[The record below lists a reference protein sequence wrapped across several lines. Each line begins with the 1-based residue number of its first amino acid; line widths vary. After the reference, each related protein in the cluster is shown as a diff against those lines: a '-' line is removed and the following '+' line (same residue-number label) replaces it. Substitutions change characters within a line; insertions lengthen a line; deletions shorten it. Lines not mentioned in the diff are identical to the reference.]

1 MSRKNTFLFIVL
13 IFALNYSYSQT
24 IFDWDNPTPI
34 DNGNNVTQAKDGFL
48 CTFIG
53 DAFTQ
58 FSDEAG
64 IGGSTGNIVRTG
76 NDVGLISF
84 TFDQAINVVSILALD
99 GSNGSLATTYTFTD
113 TTPGGSNSVV
123 VANIDIDNSVSLDW
137 TGVTSFTVVP
147 DVNVLMAFDNLV
159 VQNFPLSTE
168 DFENENILTHPN
180 PVVDY
185 LNIDNVKNYKDT
197 YVYNSLGQL
206 MFISKETLIDL
217 RNLNQGIYCLKINTQ
232 NSSEV
237 KKIIKK

>member
-1 MSRKNTFLFIVL
+1 MTRKNTFLFIVL

-24 IFDWDNPTPI
+24 IFDWDNPTPV
-34 DNGNNVTQAKDGFL
+34 DNGNNVTQAKDGIL

-76 NDVGLISF
+76 NDVGSITF

-99 GSNGSLATTYTFTD
+99 GSNGSLASTYTFTP
-113 TTPGGSNSVV
+113 TGGSNSVV
-123 VANIDIDNSVSLDW
+123 VANIDVDNSVTLNW
-137 TGVTSFTVVP
+137 TGVTSFTVVS
-147 DVNVLMAFDNLV
+147 DVDVLMGFDNLV
-159 VQNFPLSTE
+159 VQNFPLSSV
-168 DFENENILTHPN
+168 DYENENILTHPN

-185 LNIDNVKNYKDT
+185 LNIDNVKNYEDT
-197 YVYNSLGQL
+197 HVYNSLGQL
-206 MFISKETLIDL
+206 MFKSKETLIDL
-217 RNLNQGIYCLKINTQ
+217 RNLNQGIYYLKINTQ